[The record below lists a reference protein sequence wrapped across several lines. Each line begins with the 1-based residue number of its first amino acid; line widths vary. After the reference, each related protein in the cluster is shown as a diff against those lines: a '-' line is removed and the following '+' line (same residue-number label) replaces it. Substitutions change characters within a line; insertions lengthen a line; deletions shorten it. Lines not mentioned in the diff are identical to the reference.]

1 MTFFGLPLTYR
12 KDLHEQVF
20 SLIYHGNGG
29 FTWSDV
35 MDMPIWLRTFYIRQI
50 NQFHKKQEQLQ
61 KNQQRKDRRL
71 ARPGITPRK
80 R

>member
-1 MTFFGLPLTYR
+1 LTYR
-12 KDLHEQVF
+12 KDLHRNIWSLVF
-20 SLIYHGNGG
+20 HGNGG
-29 FTWSDV
+29 FTWQDV
-35 MDMPIWLRTFYIRQI
+35 MNMPIWLRMFYIKQI
-50 NQFHKKQEQLQ
+50 NDHFKKQEQLQ